1 MKSDCQTS
9 TKKYRIRIFIGDFQ
23 VNLGEPKKE
32 GFVIARTVQEA
43 YKECGYFEDK
53 NELNPL
59 SWKVLEFEDTSETL
73 VAILDLGSRL
83 VVTGIIDLYEG

>member
-9 TKKYRIRIFIGDFQ
+9 TKKYRIRMFIGECG
-23 VNLGEPKKE
+23 VLGEPKKE

-59 SWKVLEFEDTSETL
+59 PWKVLEFEDTSETL